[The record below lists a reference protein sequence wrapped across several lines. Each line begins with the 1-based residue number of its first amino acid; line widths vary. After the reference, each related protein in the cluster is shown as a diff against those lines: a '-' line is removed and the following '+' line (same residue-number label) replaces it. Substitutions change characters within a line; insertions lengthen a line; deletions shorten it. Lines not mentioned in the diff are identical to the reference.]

1 MKIFKSPLPEL
12 TLRYRPTSQKKVKVS
27 TSKEA
32 FFILRPLYDDNTL
45 DYLESSVVVFLN
57 RANNTIGWMKLSQG
71 GMSGTVIDGKII
83 FAAALNCGA
92 SGIILSHNHPSG
104 ELKPSE
110 CDLKLTRQLAEVAK
124 FIDLSLLDHLIITKQ
139 NYFSFAD
146 EGLL

>member
-12 TLRYRPTSQKKVKVS
+12 TLLYRPTSQKKVKVS

-92 SGIILSHNHPSG
+92 SAILLSHNHP
-104 ELKPSE
+104 
-110 CDLKLTRQLAEVAK
+110 AA
-124 FIDLSLLDHLIITKQ
+124 
-139 NYFSFAD
+139 
-146 EGLL
+146 